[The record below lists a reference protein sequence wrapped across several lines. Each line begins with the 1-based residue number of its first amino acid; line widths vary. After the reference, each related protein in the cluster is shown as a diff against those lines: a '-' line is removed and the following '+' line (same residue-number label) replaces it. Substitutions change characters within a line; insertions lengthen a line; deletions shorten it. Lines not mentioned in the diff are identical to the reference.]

1 MHSQIASVVEEGE
14 EASEERTDSGE
25 ADVTDEGE
33 DDEKTLEEI
42 IDAYSN

>member
-1 MHSQIASVVEEGE
+1 MRSQRAIVVEETE
-14 EASEERTDSGE
+14 ETSEERADSEE